1 MARIIMTSGQLVER
15 LHVLANRRTFYKNK
29 YPYNLCRINEDGR
42 TSADCVNLYKAL
54 LNGYDVTR
62 TTVGYYQSDLSNTG
76 DCTESGL
83 LNQCSNVTTDFT
95 NINDGVVR
103 ALWMNGH
110 FGGSI
115 PMITRN
121 GKNYNVVEC
130 TPSFGGGIVYSWC
143 DTNGTRRAYQGGPTN
158 GRWLKNGLFTPWVDY
173 NGVTPVPPKPD
184 PAKLPILKQGDQGM
198 YVKYLQELLIANGYD
213 PNGVDGYFGPGC
225 EQAVKKF
232 QKDNGLSADGIV
244 GPGTWNALLKTNT
257 TTTTAKPATTTQT
270 TTSTKKDVS
279 KYPMLRKGSTGAYV
293 KELQTLLKNK
303 GYNPNGIDGNFGP
316 GTESAVKKFQKDRKL
331 TVDGIVGQNTWN
343 ALING

>member
-1 MARIIMTSGQLVER
+1 MIIMARIIMTSGQLVER

-83 LNQCSNVTTDFT
+83 LNQCTNVTTDFT

-143 DTNGTRRAYQGGPTN
+143 DTNGTRRAYQGGPAN
-158 GRWLKNGLFTPWVDY
+158 GRWLKNGMFTPWVDY

-198 YVKYLQELLIANGYD
+198 YVKYLQELLIANGYN

-225 EQAVKKF
+225 DKAVRQF
-232 QKDNGLSADGIV
+232 QKDHNLAVDGCV
-244 GPGTWNALLKTNT
+244 GPATWTALINGANNKQQAKPVTSTQQT
-257 TTTTAKPATTTQT
+257 TTTKPATTTQT
-270 TTSTKKDVS
+270 ATVNKPTIK
-279 KYPMLRKGSTGAYV
+279 KGSSGAAV
-293 KELQTLLKNK
+293 KEL
-303 GYNPNGIDGNFGP
+303 
-316 GTESAVKKFQKDRKL
+316 
-331 TVDGIVGQNTWN
+331 
-343 ALING
+343 